1 MMLSMLCG
9 LLATIRTCQCR
20 ASKNT
25 QSNAQDCQACG
36 APAQEGMKLQERSSC
51 ESDVVRVALL
61 GRIEPSPLAVSYA
74 SVRAALH
81 QGTALGPLRR
91 VRGVPTGSNAAVFE
105 VAKSVLA
112 ETVFG
117 LNTVFYRSAWTTAL
131 RLEVRE
137 RSRFPRRIRRK
148 VLFAARACTSA
159 QVRKTAREP
168 DMCHRCCE
176 KGT

>member
-1 MMLSMLCG
+1 MLKIVKHV
-9 LLATIRTCQCR
+9 ARPP
-20 ASKNT
+20 KK
-25 QSNAQDCQACG
+25 
-36 APAQEGMKLQERSSC
+36 GMKLQERSSC

-81 QGTALGPLRR
+81 QGAALGPLRR

-117 LNTVFYRSAWTTAL
+117 LNTVFLSKCLDDCSSAAGSRKIAL
-131 RLEVRE
+131 
-137 RSRFPRRIRRK
+137 S
-148 VLFAARACTSA
+148 
-159 QVRKTAREP
+159 
-168 DMCHRCCE
+168 
-176 KGT
+176 